1 MTAHVSAVPNHQIKR
16 VTPFHT
22 RALVAMSA
30 SFGYEMNPLSLSEGE
45 RAAMAEQTAFY
56 RRINDLVAAGDF
68 YRLAGPFE
76 ENAAGTDD
84 AAWMFVSP
92 DRNRAFAVYVR
103 RLTTPAGPARVI
115 KLQGLD
121 PDAVYHIDELD
132 GDFGG
137 DELMYAGVATP
148 YFMADFEAL
157 SFTLTRKA

>member
-1 MTAHVSAVPNHQIKR
+1 
-16 VTPFHT
+16 
-22 RALVAMSA
+22 MSA
-30 SFGYEMNPLSLSEGE
+30 SFGYELNPLSLSEGE
-45 RAAMAEQTAFY
+45 RAAIAEQTAFY
-56 RRINDLVAAGDF
+56 RRVNDLVAAGDF
-68 YRLAGPFE
+68 YRLAGLFE
-76 ENAAGTDD
+76 GSAAADTDD

-92 DRNRAFAVYVR
+92 DRSRAFAVYVR

-137 DELMYAGVATP
+137 DELMYAGLATP